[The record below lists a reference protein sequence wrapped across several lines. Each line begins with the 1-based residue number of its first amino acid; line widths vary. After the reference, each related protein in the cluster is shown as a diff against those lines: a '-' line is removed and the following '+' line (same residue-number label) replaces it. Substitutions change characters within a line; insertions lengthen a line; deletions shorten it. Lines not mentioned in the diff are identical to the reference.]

1 MADGLV
7 AVRRHGRN
15 VHRNWCASVSLLSL
29 CAFHCLV
36 PTDSAHAQ
44 ADPARTTQPTNAEPS
59 ITPPLPPIMV
69 RAPAQ
74 QKQRPKAVPRRA
86 PARAPAAPP
95 PPASPVIPEDVT
107 VAAPAYQS
115 DPVKSAGE
123 QTRTGTR
130 INAQPAARPGEVLET
145 VPGLIVT
152 QHSGEGKANQYF
164 LRGFNLD
171 HGTDLAITV
180 DGMPVNMPTHGHG
193 QGYADV
199 NFLIPELI
207 ASMRIRKGPY
217 FADEGDFSAAG
228 AVHIE
233 YLDKMNPGLVQA
245 TAGMFGYGRALTIKS
260 LPLWAGNLLFA
271 GEAIVYDGPWDVPD
285 RARKINGVLRYSQG
299 TADDG
304 FSVTGMAYDNHWTS
318 TDQIPERA
326 VSEGLIDRLGSL
338 DPTDGGLASRYSL
351 STRLSQTSDYGV
363 TRFDA
368 YAIRST
374 LTLFNNFTYF
384 LDDSVNGDQFS
395 QLDQRTVLG
404 FHGNH
409 TFKGR
414 LGPYDSETR
423 IGLQSRYDD
432 IDVGLLKTFQRTALS
447 TVRLDNVQEGSV
459 GFYAQNTT
467 KWTNWVRTIVGVRE
481 DLFQGKVASDTP
493 QNSGNADASIAS
505 PKFGVVFGP

>member
-44 ADPARTTQPTNAEPS
+44 ADPARTTQPTDAEPS

-115 DPVKSAGE
+115 DPVKSASE

-130 INAQPAARPGEVLET
+130 INEQPAARPGEVLET

-180 DGMPVNMPTHGHG
+180 DGMPLNMPTHGHG

-207 ASMRIRKGPY
+207 ASMNVKKGPY
-217 FADEGDFSAAG
+217 YANEGDFASAGALSIDYYRRLPQNFLDMTFGSFGYARSVAAG
-228 AVHIE
+228 STKLGAGDLMAAFE
-233 YLDKMNPGLVQA
+233 A
-245 TAGMFGYGRALTIKS
+245 TKY
-260 LPLWAGNLLFA
+260 
-271 GEAIVYDGPWDVPD
+271 EGPWRVGDDVQ
-285 RARKINGVLRYSQG
+285 KFNGVLRYAQG
-299 TADDG
+299 TA
-304 FSVTGMAYDNHWTS
+304 
-318 TDQIPERA
+318 
-326 VSEGLIDRLGSL
+326 
-338 DPTDGGLASRYSL
+338 
-351 STRLSQTSDYGV
+351 
-363 TRFDA
+363 
-368 YAIRST
+368 
-374 LTLFNNFTYF
+374 
-384 LDDSVNGDQFS
+384 
-395 QLDQRTVLG
+395 
-404 FHGNH
+404 
-409 TFKGR
+409 
-414 LGPYDSETR
+414 
-423 IGLQSRYDD
+423 
-432 IDVGLLKTFQRTALS
+432 
-447 TVRLDNVQEGSV
+447 
-459 GFYAQNTT
+459 
-467 KWTNWVRTIVGVRE
+467 
-481 DLFQGKVASDTP
+481 
-493 QNSGNADASIAS
+493 
-505 PKFGVVFGP
+505 